1 MANLTNIIHAAIN
14 LSLDYDAK
22 IAEARTALKGKTP
35 EEIRETLLPIVAAS
49 PKYQVPVIDGER
61 KAKGKKVLDKSHP
74 KYETC
79 RSMLS
84 DIVADIVGKVVAKA
98 DQYEIP
104 EELLAAA
111 LTLVKRAKQ
120 YDENIMRTL
129 ASQALAHA
137 WTQVK

>member
-1 MANLTNIIHAAIN
+1 MANLTTIIHAAIT

-22 IAEARTALKGKTP
+22 IEEARTALKGKSP
-35 EEIRETLLPIVAAS
+35 EEIRETLLPIVASS

-61 KAKGKKVLDKSHP
+61 KAKGKKVLDKTHP

-84 DIVADIVGKVVAKA
+84 DLVADIVGKTAAKA

-111 LTLVKRAKQ
+111 MTLVKRSQK
-120 YDENIMRTL
+120 YDEKIMRTL
-129 ASQALAHA
+129 AAQALAHA
-137 WTQVK
+137 WTQA

>member
-1 MANLTNIIHAAIN
+1 MANLTNIIHAAIE
-14 LSLDYDAK
+14 LATSYEAK
-22 IAEARTALKGKTP
+22 IAEARTALKGKSP

-84 DIVADIVGKVVAKA
+84 DIVADIVGKTAAKA
-98 DQYEIP
+98 DKYEIP
-104 EELLAAA
+104 EELLQAA
-111 LTLVKRAKQ
+111 LTLVKRSQK
-120 YDENIMRTL
+120 YDEKIMRTL
-129 ASQALAHA
+129 AAQALAHA
-137 WTQVK
+137 WTQA